1 MNLFGDSDYL
11 EKLSLK
17 GDPLERLEKV
27 VDFECFRPTLNRIFK
42 YDLKNK
48 SHGGRPPYDL
58 VLMLKILIL
67 QRLYNLS
74 DDAMEYQMIDRISF
88 RRFLKIDDKVP
99 DAKTIWN
106 FRNQL
111 SKSNRGNWLF
121 SAFQEKLE
129 SQGMI
134 AHKGQIVDA
143 TFIEAPKQRNPK
155 DENELI
161 KANRVPVNWTK
172 NKRAQ
177 KDTAAR
183 WTIKGN
189 ERHYGYKN
197 HIAIDTKSKFVKN
210 YQTTPANVHD
220 SQVIGV
226 LVDPDEITLAD
237 SAYQNQAT
245 PKGAELFTCL
255 KNTRCKSLKADDKMF
270 NKIISKIR
278 VRIEHVFGFVE
289 NSMHGSSLRSVLLRS
304 LKIKRALSELQIS

>member
-143 TFIEAPKQRNPK
+143 TFIALHLLNHMKFLEKMMVTM
-155 DENELI
+155 LI
-161 KANRVPVNWTK
+161 
-172 NKRAQ
+172 
-177 KDTAAR
+177 
-183 WTIKGN
+183 I
-189 ERHYGYKN
+189 
-197 HIAIDTKSKFVKN
+197 
-210 YQTTPANVHD
+210 
-220 SQVIGV
+220 
-226 LVDPDEITLAD
+226 
-237 SAYQNQAT
+237 
-245 PKGAELFTCL
+245 
-255 KNTRCKSLKADDKMF
+255 
-270 NKIISKIR
+270 
-278 VRIEHVFGFVE
+278 
-289 NSMHGSSLRSVLLRS
+289 LLEF
-304 LKIKRALSELQIS
+304 L

>member
-11 EKLSLK
+11 EKLSSK

-27 VDFECFRPTLNRIFK
+27 VDFECFRSTLNRIFK

-48 SHGGRPPYDL
+48 SHGSRPPYDL

-99 DAKTIWN
+99 DVKTIWN

-143 TFIEAPKQRNPK
+143 TFIEAPNQRNPK

-177 KDTAAR
+177 KDTAAC
-183 WTIKGN
+183 WIIKGN
-189 ERHYGYKN
+189 ERH
-197 HIAIDTKSKFVKN
+197 
-210 YQTTPANVHD
+210 
-220 SQVIGV
+220 
-226 LVDPDEITLAD
+226 
-237 SAYQNQAT
+237 
-245 PKGAELFTCL
+245 
-255 KNTRCKSLKADDKMF
+255 
-270 NKIISKIR
+270 
-278 VRIEHVFGFVE
+278 
-289 NSMHGSSLRSVLLRS
+289 
-304 LKIKRALSELQIS
+304 

>member
-27 VDFECFRPTLNRIFK
+27 VDFECFRPTL
-42 YDLKNK
+42 
-48 SHGGRPPYDL
+48 SGRPPYDL

-143 TFIEAPKQRNPK
+143 TFIEAPKQRNLK

-161 KANRVPVNWTK
+161 KPNRVPVNWMK

-237 SAYQNQAT
+237 SAYQNQHLKVLNFIPVLKTHVLNLLRQTIKCLIKSFRKYVSVLNMYLALL
-245 PKGAELFTCL
+245 KIQCMVLVYVILDSIELF
-255 KNTRCKSLKADDKMF
+255 
-270 NKIISKIR
+270 
-278 VRIEHVFGFVE
+278 
-289 NSMHGSSLRSVLLRS
+289 
-304 LKIKRALSELQIS
+304 